1 MRIDLHTHSA
11 VSDGTDTPD
20 VLVRN
25 AAAAGLDVVAL
36 TDHDTFDGWDAAMAA
51 GRQHGVVVVGG
62 VEISTTLNRAGVH
75 LLAYLPDPTHEPLV
89 AELKR
94 IRSHRAGRLGAIID
108 RLNAIGLRITQED
121 VLAVARRAS
130 SLGRPHVA
138 DALVARGYVRDRGE
152 AFGNWLAEGG
162 PAYVPKYSPP
172 TADAIALVRRAGGVP
187 VLAHPWGRSSRRVLT
202 PAAMADLAGI
212 GLAGLEVDHDD
223 HSEADRTELRALA
236 ADLGLIV
243 TGSSDHHGAGKIGH
257 ELGRYTTA
265 PEEYERLMAIG
276 GRDPA
281 ELKPSSQAQAGE
293 TNSGAA

>member
-25 AAAAGLDVVAL
+25 AAAAGLDVIAL
-36 TDHDTFDGWDAAMAA
+36 TDHDTFDGWDAAMTA
-51 GRQHGVVVVGG
+51 GREQGVVVVGG
-62 VEISTTLNRAGVH
+62 VEISTTFNRAGVH
-75 LLAYLPDPTHEPLV
+75 LLAYLPDSTHEPLV
-89 AELKR
+89 VELER
-94 IRSHRAGRLGAIID
+94 IRAHRAGRLGAIID
-108 RLNAIGLRITQED
+108 QLDAIGVHITQED
-121 VLAVARRAS
+121 VLAVASRAS

-162 PAYVPKYSPP
+162 PAYVPKYSPS
-172 TADAIALVRRAGGVP
+172 TAAAIALVRQAGGVA
-187 VLAHPWGRSSRRVLT
+187 VLAHPWGRSSRPVLT
-202 PAAMADLAGI
+202 PAAIADLAGM

-223 HSEADRTELRALA
+223 HSDADRAELRALA

-265 PEEYERLMAIG
+265 PDQYERLLALG
-276 GRDPA
+276 GSDPA
-281 ELKPSSQAQAGE
+281 ALRRSGPAQAGE